1 MKSLFLSSLFGGD
14 VFEWKRRHRVR
25 GSVDCL
31 HISVAEGRFHV
42 GSFCA
47 ALRDAAG
54 RYSRQ
59 TPRLRE
65 LVGDCS
71 KGEWATLSYAAQDWE
86 GILREAK
93 VAHVGRRR
101 APPCLQPAA

>member
-31 HISVAEGRFHV
+31 HVPVAEGRFHV

-65 LVGDCS
+65 LVGDCG
-71 KGEWATLSYAAQDWE
+71 KGEGATLSYAAQDWE
-86 GILREAK
+86 GILREARL
-93 VAHVGRRR
+93 VMGSRRR
-101 APPCLQPAA
+101 SFPI